1 MLRIDVTNSLKQGLL
16 ISGLAAAIVIFGAGG
31 SKAGGSVA
39 VAIVGNP
46 QPANYIYSYSTP
58 CINVITGVQV
68 SNNNALYTTQSSRT
82 NALNV
87 LQLGPNSTAYA
98 TQTGQKNGAVV
109 IRISPAGF
117 TQALP

>member
-31 SKAGGSVA
+31 SKAGSSA

-46 QPANYIYSYSTP
+46 QPANYLYVYNTP
-58 CINVITGVQV
+58 GMSVITGVQV
-68 SNNNALYTTQSSRT
+68 SNSNALYTNQTSRT
-82 NALNV
+82 NVLNV
-87 LQLGPNSTAYA
+87 LQLGPQSTAYSQ
-98 TQTGQKNGAVV
+98 QTGQNNGAVV
-109 IRISPAGF
+109 IQISPPGL